1 MCQFD
6 YQSFFYNDSD
16 MVVAFHADKFTQ
28 EEAEPIARYELY
40 AKQRDQLSC
49 RRAWG
54 YYGIGTNQRGERVNQ
69 YWLTEEKSKFS
80 FPVLVFSLHR

>member
-6 YQSFFYNDSD
+6 YQPFFYNDSD
-16 MVVAFHADKFTQ
+16 MVVAFHANKFTQ

-40 AKQRDQLSC
+40 AKQKDQLSC

-54 YYGIGTNQRGERVNQ
+54 YYGIGTNHRGERVNQ